1 LITGFDI
8 GAEQETKGS
17 DQYNIWYSPVVIAK
31 YSPTEKLSIA
41 ARGEYYSDEKGVMI
55 ATGTANGFKT
65 FGYSVNADYWI
76 LPNLVWRTELKNLS
90 SKDDIFIN
98 RDNEL
103 KTNNFMVVTSL
114 AVSF

>member
-1 LITGFDI
+1 
-8 GAEQETKGS
+8 
-17 DQYNIWYSPVVIAK
+17 
-31 YSPTEKLSIA
+31 
-41 ARGEYYSDEKGVMI
+41 MI